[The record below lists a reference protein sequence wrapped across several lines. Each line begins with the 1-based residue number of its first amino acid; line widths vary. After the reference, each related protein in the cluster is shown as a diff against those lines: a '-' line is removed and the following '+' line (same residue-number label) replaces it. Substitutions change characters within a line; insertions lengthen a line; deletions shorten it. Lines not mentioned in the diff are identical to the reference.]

1 MRLHM
6 NRDDPM
12 VLDLPDLRAQ
22 LLARLAQARATTDAL
37 FDSLDPE
44 LLYQRPIAERHRVI
58 FYLGHLEAFDW
69 NLLNGG
75 CQGEPATHLHFHQLF
90 AFGIDP
96 VDGGLPTDVAGDWPD
111 LSTVQAYRQSVRH
124 ALDTRLATLPMAWP
138 GPWHR
143 DPTEAF
149 DAACL
154 LNVAIEHRLM
164 HAETLSYMLH
174 RLPVGSL
181 RAAGDDEAVADE
193 AMPPWHEVRIDVPA
207 GGVVLGEGPGH
218 VAVFG
223 WDNEIAAHDV
233 EVPAFASGKHLVSN
247 GQYLAFM
254 ADGGYER
261 AELWSPEDWAW
272 RLNHAI
278 EQPVFWRRE
287 GHGPWW
293 LRTMH
298 QERRLPLDWPVYVS
312 HAEACAYARWAGKAL
327 PTEAQWMRAATV
339 AKPLEARQCNADFQ
353 RWDPVPVQA
362 RSNVSDFGVVGMFG
376 NGWEWTSSVFTPF
389 EGFQAFPFYPG
400 YSKDFF
406 DGRHFVLKGGSP
418 RTAACMLR
426 PGFRNWFQAHYQHVY
441 AGFRCVTA
449 SR

>member
-1 MRLHM
+1 M

-22 LLARLAQARATTDAL
+22 LLARLAQARSATDAL
-37 FDSLDPE
+37 FDSLTPG
-44 LLYQRPIAERHRVI
+44 LLYQRPIAERHRII

-69 NLLNGG
+69 NLLRGQH
-75 CQGEPATHLHFHQLF
+75 QGDPATHLHFHQLF

-96 VDGGLPTDVAGDWPD
+96 VDGGLPSDVADDWPD
-111 LSTVQAYRQSVRH
+111 LPAVQAYRDGVRG
-124 ALDTRLATLPMAWP
+124 ALDALLATLPMSWP
-138 GPWHR
+138 GPWGR
-143 DPTEAF
+143 GSGEVF

-181 RAAGDDEAVADE
+181 RETVSDEHAQDVAAPPWDEALIA
-193 AMPPWHEVRIDVPA
+193 IPA
-207 GGVVLGEGPGH
+207 GSLVLGQDHGN
-218 VAVFG
+218 ASAFG
-223 WDNEIAAHDV
+223 WDNEFAAHEV
-233 EVPAFASGKHLVSN
+233 EVPAFAIDKHMVSN
-247 GQYLAFM
+247 GQYLAFV

-272 RLNHAI
+272 RVNHGI
-278 EQPVFWRRE
+278 QHPVFWRRDA
-287 GHGPWW
+287 GGAWC

-298 QERRLPLDWPVYVS
+298 RERRLPPDWPVYVS
-312 HAEACAYARWAGKAL
+312 HAEARAYARWAGKAL
-327 PTEAQWMRAATV
+327 PTEAQWMRAASF
-339 AKPLEARQCNADFQ
+339 AKPPEADQCNANFR
-353 RWDPVPVQA
+353 RWEPVPVQA
-362 RSNVSDFGVVGMFG
+362 QFNVSDFGVVGMFG
-376 NGWEWTSSVFTPF
+376 NGWEWTSSVFAPF

-426 PGFRNWFQAHYQHVY
+426 PAFRNWFQAHYQHVY
-441 AGFRCVTA
+441 AGFRCITA
-449 SR
+449 SC

>member
-1 MRLHM
+1 M
-6 NRDDPM
+6 NRDEPM
-12 VLDLPDLRAQ
+12 VLDVPDLRAP
-22 LLARLAQARATTDAL
+22 LLARLTQARSATDAL
-37 FDSLDPE
+37 FDSLNPE
-44 LLYQRPIAERHRVI
+44 LLYQRPIAERHRII

-69 NLLNGG
+69 NLLGSR
-75 CQGEPATHLHFHQLF
+75 QQQADPAAHLHFNQLF

-96 VDGGLPTDVAGDWPD
+96 VDGGLPTDVPGDWPD
-111 LSTVQAYRQSVRH
+111 LPTVRAYRDGVRR
-124 ALDTRLATLPMAWP
+124 ALDALLATVPMSWP
-138 GPWHR
+138 GPWAR
-143 DPTEAF
+143 GSASSF

-181 RAAGDDEAVADE
+181 SEDAAGEQAVAGGPV
-193 AMPPWHEVRIDVPA
+193 PPWHEAMVDIPA
-207 GGVVLGEGPGH
+207 GRVRLGEDRGH
-218 VAVFG
+218 ALAFG
-223 WDNEIAAHDV
+223 WDNEFNAHEV
-233 EVPAFASGKHLVSN
+233 AVPAFAIDQHMVSN

-272 RLNHAI
+272 RLNHGVN
-278 EQPVFWRRE
+278 QPVFWRRDE
-287 GHGPWW
+287 AGRWW
-293 LRTMH
+293 LRAMH
-298 QERRLPLDWPVYVS
+298 REHRLPLDWPVYVS
-312 HAEACAYARWAGKAL
+312 HAEASAYARWAGKAL
-327 PTEAQWMRAATV
+327 PTEAQWMRAATFTTSPG
-339 AKPLEARQCNADFQ
+339 ADQCNADFR

-362 RSNVSDFGVVGMFG
+362 RTNVSDFGVVGLFG
-376 NGWEWTSSVFTPF
+376 NGWEWTASVFAPF

-426 PGFRNWFQAHYQHVY
+426 PAFRNWFQAHYQHVY
-441 AGFRCVTA
+441 AGIRCVTA
-449 SR
+449 PH